1 MYTIMSQQKSGH
13 CTGASVVMALLVAFR
28 IESAFLALLRAAL
41 LVPVDL
47 VGALLTLKEVALLR
61 MPCYHLSLRQRNL
74 DGQIGNDSLPISL
87 SLISLPKGP

>member
-41 LVPVDL
+41 PVDL

>member
-28 IESAFLALLRAAL
+28 IESAFLDLLRAAL
-41 LVPVDL
+41 PVDL